1 MPHTL
6 QYLGAILAILVGLN
20 GLFRPIHMGKL
31 VGLAAETK
39 VGLVEIRVL
48 FGSFLVALPAIA
60 IFHQSVEIFEF
71 YGMAALAAA
80 IIKTSF
86 MILDKC
92 PPKLIWIGIVF
103 DIVLAVL
110 LLSSFFV

>member
-1 MPHTL
+1 
-6 QYLGAILAILVGLN
+6 
-20 GLFRPIHMGKL
+20 
-31 VGLAAETK
+31 
-39 VGLVEIRVL
+39 L
-48 FGSFLVALPAIA
+48 FGSFLVALPTIA